1 MAGTRGPSK
10 INQLV
15 NESRDAALNAVQTYN
30 NPLATFKSET
40 FIVLMTI
47 AWTYLLH
54 AYLRRKEVEYRYYRL
69 VNGRRRFDRT
79 KSGAYKHW
87 ELERCLNDGAC
98 PLDSATKQ
106 NLRFLIGLRH
116 EIEHHQSAGADKRF
130 ATYYLACILNYEEYL
145 RRLFGERYSIGKF
158 AEFALQFGDLNP
170 STVKPTADEPLPF
183 NIAKY
188 VSDFNSTAS
197 ESVVGSPQFRRRFL
211 FVPITVNHKGQA
223 DHVIEFVRADSELA
237 KSLNDAYHQQ
247 VVLKETE
254 KPKYLPGR
262 IVELMKSEGYT
273 LFGMFDHTKLW
284 QSLDAKNPGKG
295 LGVQVAHTWFWYDN
309 WVELVR
315 KHCADNVDTY
325 QGKIAA

>member
-54 AYLRRKEVEYRYYRL
+54 AYFRRNDVEYRHCQL
-69 VNGRRRFDRT
+69 VKGRRRFDRT
-79 KSGAYKHW
+79 KSGAYKYW

-130 ATYYLACILNYEEYL
+130 APYYLACVLNYEGYL

-158 AEFALQFGDLNP
+158 AEFTLQFGDLAP
-170 STVKPTADEPLPF
+170 STVKPSPDELMPS
-183 NIAKY
+183 NIAQY
-188 VSDFNSTAS
+188 VSAFDSIVS
-197 ESVVGSPQFRRRFL
+197 DSVFGSPQFRRRFL

-223 DHVIEFVRADSELA
+223 DHVIEFVRENAELA
-237 KSLNDAYHQQ
+237 KSLNDAYYQQ

-254 KPKYLPGR
+254 KPKHLPGQV
-262 IVELMKSEGYT
+262 VELMKSEGYT
-273 LFGMFDHTKLW
+273 FFSMFDHTKLW
-284 QSLDAKNPGKG
+284 QGLDAKNPVKG

-315 KHCADNVDTY
+315 KHCADNEGRYMADV
-325 QGKIAA
+325 AA